1 MHAQIHSDPSPHR
14 TVRVIWFPGVFHWE
28 ESQQRTEHN
37 ERKIETKI
45 GCVLMG
51 CGSGS
56 VTLDY
61 SDHGASKEPRT
72 PFPEWIQRFL

>member
-37 ERKIETKI
+37 ERK
-45 GCVLMG
+45 
-51 CGSGS
+51 
-56 VTLDY
+56 
-61 SDHGASKEPRT
+61 
-72 PFPEWIQRFL
+72 